1 MCAFQNLLAE
11 VQLVW
16 LLCGY
21 VPSVYGNHFCQ
32 LVFFYLDNT
41 SYIQNT
47 FEKWNFNHSLTKR
60 MQTNIKLKIPN
71 KQATTK
77 ATRSHKHTNTYTKKL
92 CQIASERLEANF
104 LDLQAI
110 NFPHFFCRSNQI
122 LVFDSNNDNNNIGWL
137 NWFIHVQDI
146 QFASKVEQF
155 FFFFG
160 DVKSCSCVKLC
171 IVYGWD
177 LLCCCMNTL
186 EIEGADIF

>member
-1 MCAFQNLLAE
+1 MYLQH
-11 VQLVW
+11 
-16 LLCGY
+16 
-21 VPSVYGNHFCQ
+21 VYGNHFCQ
-32 LVFFYLDNT
+32 LVFFYLDNA

-47 FEKWNFNHSLTKR
+47 FEKWNFNHSVTKR
-60 MQTNIKLKIPN
+60 MQTNIELKILN

-155 FFFFG
+155 FFLFWEMWNRAP
-160 DVKSCSCVKLC
+160 VLNCVLSTVELYC
-171 IVYGWD
+171 VAVWIH
-177 LLCCCMNTL
+177 
-186 EIEGADIF
+186 